1 MTTNHGSEQ
10 ESTSGG
16 RDERAAAASRRAAHY
31 DRAWKIA
38 ASQGEPGRD
47 AALGV
52 LQMEAYDDDADRM
65 MSTLPRCT
73 GETVAE
79 TSMGTARCLGR
90 NAGGEWFRGHAE
102 DCERGRAMRTY
113 WDRRRAGQR
122 AAE

>member
-1 MTTNHGSEQ
+1 MTTNHEPTGNDHE
-10 ESTSGG
+10 TGG

-38 ASQGEPGRD
+38 ASQGEGGRD

-52 LQMEAYDDDADRM
+52 LHMEAYDDDADLM
-65 MSTLPRCT
+65 MRSLPLCG

-79 TSMGTARCLGR
+79 TSMGLPRCTGTRGGHGDLGH
-90 NAGGEWFRGHAE
+90 AQDCPRGHAMA
-102 DCERGRAMRTY
+102 DY
-113 WDRRRAGQR
+113 WARRRAGQR